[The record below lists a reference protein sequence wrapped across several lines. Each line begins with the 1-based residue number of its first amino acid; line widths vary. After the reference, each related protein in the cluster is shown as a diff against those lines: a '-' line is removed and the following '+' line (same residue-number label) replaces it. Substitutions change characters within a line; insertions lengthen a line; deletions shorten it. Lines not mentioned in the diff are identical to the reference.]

1 LFSAIAWYPR
11 LTFLDEAVEISGP
24 DGLPGHSGSSDR
36 REQRADCSIQLTRVP
51 AHHNLQRC
59 RSDVDETVMA
69 LRSKLFAGDPKL
81 EAAATSDA
89 AHITQGA
96 VGEFVRKIQMA
107 LRQLDYATIDGDRRY
122 GPATAAAVLAF
133 KQKRDIVNRSYQS
146 QADNVVGKMT
156 MATLDA
162 EMVEAE
168 KRIKIEFDC
177 SFFSFTPRPGPKSS

>member
-1 LFSAIAWYPR
+1 
-11 LTFLDEAVEISGP
+11 
-24 DGLPGHSGSSDR
+24 
-36 REQRADCSIQLTRVP
+36 
-51 AHHNLQRC
+51 
-59 RSDVDETVMA
+59 MA

-81 EAAATSDA
+81 EAAATSDT

-107 LRQLDYATIDGDRRY
+107 LRQLDNATIDADGRY
-122 GPATAAAVLAF
+122 GPATAAAVLGF

-146 QADNVVGKMT
+146 EADNIVGKMT

-168 KRIKIEFDC
+168 KRIKIEFEN
-177 SFFSFTPRPGPKSS
+177 SFCSFTPRPGPKFS